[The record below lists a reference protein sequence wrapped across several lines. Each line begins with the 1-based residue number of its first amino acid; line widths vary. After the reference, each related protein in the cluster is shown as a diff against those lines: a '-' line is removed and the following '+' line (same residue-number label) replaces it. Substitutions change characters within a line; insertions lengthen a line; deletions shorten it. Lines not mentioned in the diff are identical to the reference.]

1 MKILFGIITV
11 IFMFAITAHG
21 TDFHVSKKGNDANSG
36 TATSP
41 LLTIQRAADLAQ
53 PGDVVI
59 VHEGIYR
66 ERIDPPRGGES
77 DTKRIM
83 YQAASGEKVVIKGS
97 EVIKNW
103 VRVQDD
109 VWKVALP
116 NSFFG
121 NFNPYSDLIHG
132 DWFYPEGKEQHTGAV
147 YLDGNWLTEA
157 AKLSDVLAVGGSAS
171 LWFGKVEDDSTSIWA
186 QFKGIDPNKQL
197 VEINVRRTVFYPKK
211 TDVNYITVRGFTME
225 NAATPWAPPTAEQIG
240 LIGTNWSR
248 GWIIENNVIKNSIC
262 SGISLGKYG
271 DQWDN
276 TSENSAE
283 GYIKTIERAYANGWT
298 KENIGHHIVRNNI
311 ISHCEQ
317 AGIVGSMGAAFSSII
332 DNTIHDICEPRWFA
346 GAEMAA
352 IKFHAAVDVTIS
364 RNHIYK
370 TIRGLWLD
378 WMAQGTRVSQNLF
391 HDNIEDVLVEV
402 DHGPFL
408 MDNNLFLSSVPLIDQ
423 SQGGAYVHN
432 LFYGTIIV
440 LPYDSRLTPFL
451 KEHSTETMGLHDNP
465 LGDDRFY
472 NNIFVQRP
480 NLGNYNDVKLPVLM
494 EGNVFLKGAAPS
506 KFEKEPLVKNDFDP
520 AIKLVEK
527 QDGFYLQLK
536 FDKSWFEKRKRKLVT
551 TKLLGKAVIPNVLF
565 EQPDGS
571 PISINRDYFGKLR
584 NEANPTPGPF
594 EKPEDGLISLKVR

>member
-1 MKILFGIITV
+1 MKNLFGIITI
-11 IFMFAITAHG
+11 IFMLAVTVHG
-21 TDFHVSKKGNDANSG
+21 TEFHVSKKGNDANPG

-53 PGDVVI
+53 PGDVII

-77 DTKRIM
+77 DTKRIT
-83 YQAASGEKVVIKGS
+83 YRAASGEKVVIKGS
-97 EVIKNW
+97 EVITNW
-103 VRVQDD
+103 VRVQND
-109 VWKVALP
+109 VWKTALP

-121 NFNPYSDLIHG
+121 NFNPYNDLMHG

-157 AKLSDVLAVGGSAS
+157 AKFDDVLAAGGSVP
-171 LWFGKVEDDSTSIWA
+171 LWFGKVEDDSTLIWA
-186 QFKGIDPNKQL
+186 QFKGVDPNEQS
-197 VEINVRRTVFYPKK
+197 VEINVRQTVFYPKK
-211 TDVNYITVRGFTME
+211 TGINYITVSGFTME

-240 LIGTNWSR
+240 LIGTNWSK
-248 GWIIENNVIKNSIC
+248 GWIIENNAIKNSIC

-283 GYIKTIERAYANGWT
+283 GYVKTIERAYANGWT
-298 KENIGHHIVRNNI
+298 KENIGHHIVRNNT

-352 IKFHAAVDVTIS
+352 IKFHAAIDVTIS

-378 WMAQGTRVSQNLF
+378 WMLQGTRVSQNLF
-391 HDNIEDVLVEV
+391 HNNVEDVLVEV
-402 DHGPFL
+402 NHGPFL
-408 MDNNLFLSSVPLIDQ
+408 MDNNLFLSSVSLIDQ

-432 LFYGTIIV
+432 LFCGTIIV
-440 LPYDSRLTPFL
+440 LSYDSRLTPFL

-480 NLGNYNDVKLPVLM
+480 DLSNYNDVKLPVLM
-494 EGNVFLKGAAPS
+494 EGNVYLKGAAPS

-527 QDGFYLQLK
+527 QDGFYLQIK
-536 FDKSWFEKRKRKLVT
+536 FDKSLFEERKRKLVT
-551 TKLLGKAVIPNVLF
+551 TELLGKAVIPNVLF

-571 PISINRDYFGKLR
+571 PVSIIRDYFGKPR
-584 NEANPTPGPF
+584 NEANPAPGPF
-594 EKPEDGLISLKVR
+594 EKPGDGLISLKVR